1 MKDFAQAVQGWA
13 NYLDRTQWYKLKDLE
28 KIQEQGLKRLVLH
41 HAVQSPWFK
50 RRSEEHTSELQSH

>member
-50 RRSEEHTSELQSH
+50 R